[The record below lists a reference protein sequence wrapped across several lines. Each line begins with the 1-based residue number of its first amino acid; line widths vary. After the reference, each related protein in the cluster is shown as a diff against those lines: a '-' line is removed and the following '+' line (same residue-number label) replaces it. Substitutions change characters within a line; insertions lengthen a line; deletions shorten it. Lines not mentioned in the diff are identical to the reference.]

1 MEYLRISIK
10 RTLSGF
16 IAATTITV
24 KNYPISFEEDATVY
38 DDDIVLIIK
47 NFNGSGL
54 QNRFRPLWSDEPLW
68 SYNDHDISKIKV
80 LSVY

>member
-1 MEYLRISIK
+1 MECLRISVK
-10 RTLSGF
+10 RTLSIF

-47 NFNGSGL
+47 NFSGSGP
-54 QNRFRPLWSDEPLW
+54 QHRFRPLWSDELLW
-68 SYNDHDISKIKV
+68 SHNDRDLK
-80 LSVY
+80 